1 MSKNTT
7 QCVKAKEFECD
18 QVTYKPPTVN
28 KHGGKNIK
36 LLYGGNN
43 VVLQFPLMLTWGVN
57 EWPNEQTGTIKYDLA
72 LQFEPDKSKAQAQF
86 MKRMLEFQNKLLED
100 ACENA
105 KEWFGKTKMSKEVAE
120 AMMWP
125 FVKYYK
131 RDDGSESYT
140 MKLKIPFWEDK
151 FMVELYDPEGKP
163 TYLMKGGENNKGS
176 PVNLIQKASHI
187 VGLMK
192 CSGISFVG
200 GRWGIS
206 WQLVQAKV
214 RPPQRLLGSGT
225 CHVADDSDD
234 EDTMQTLTQKDKAA
248 EEDDEDDVLES
259 QPTFDDDDDDDD
271 DDEDDEE
278 EEEPEPEPEP
288 EPVVEEV
295 KKKKKVVRRKKKST

>member
-7 QCVKAKEFECD
+7 QCVKAKEFECE
-18 QVTYKPPTVN
+18 QVTYSKPTVN
-28 KHGGKNIK
+28 KHGGKNIR
-36 LLYGGNN
+36 LGLNGGNSL
-43 VVLQFPLMLTWGVN
+43 VLQFPLMLTWGVN
-57 EWPNEQTGTIKYDLA
+57 EWPNEQTGTVKYDLA
-72 LQFEPDKSKAQAQF
+72 LQFEPNKSRAQTQF
-86 MKRMLEFQNKLLED
+86 LKRMQAFQDKLLED
-100 ACENA
+100 ACKNA
-105 KEWFGKTKMSKEVAE
+105 KEWFGKNKMSKEVAE

-125 FVKYYK
+125 FVKCYV

-140 MKLKIPFWEDK
+140 MKLKIPFWENK
-151 FMVELYDPEGKP
+151 FMVELYDTEGKP
-163 TYLMKGGENNKGS
+163 TYLMKGGENNKGT

-206 WQLVQAKV
+206 WQLVQAKI

-234 EDTMQTLTQKDKAA
+234 DDAMDTLSQKDKEA
-248 EEDDEDDVLES
+248 EDGSDEEES
-259 QPTFDDDDDDDD
+259 KPTFDDDDEDD
-271 DDEDDEE
+271 DDEE

-288 EPVVEEV
+288 V